1 MTNRRFAGVAVL
13 PPLAA
18 FIGLLAVGVAPPTS
32 AVAQESTLSPASLP
46 FFLGEE
52 ITYLIRSSRAGSVG
66 RGRMAIDEAV
76 RVNGTRTLLLRFDV
90 NTRVGPVRA
99 FNHTRS
105 WLDPQRMAAMRFEKE
120 ESHPLSKHTEA
131 VELSSFDRSWRAADG
146 RTGESPTSKPLDEL
160 SFIYFIRTLPLDS
173 GATFSFDR
181 HFEMDRNPINVRV
194 VGRELVET
202 GAGEFMTFIVE
213 MRVRDPRRYRGEGL
227 IRINISDDDCRL
239 PVRIESSMPVLGR
252 ATLTMESHSHPKSHL
267 VLSP

>member
-1 MTNRRFAGVAVL
+1 MTIRRFTVVAVL
-13 PPLAA
+13 PPLAML
-18 FIGLLAVGVAPPTS
+18 ICLLVATVVPLKTV
-32 AVAQESTLSPASLP
+32 VAQESAVAPAPLP
-46 FFLGEE
+46 FFVGEE

-66 RGRMAIDEAV
+66 RGRMAIDEAI

-99 FNHTRS
+99 VNHTRS

-120 ESHPLSKHTEA
+120 ENHPLSRHSES

-146 RTGESPTSKPLDEL
+146 RTGQSPTSEPLDEL
-160 SFIYFIRTLPLDS
+160 SFIYFVRTLPLDS

-181 HFEMDRNPINVRV
+181 HFEMDRNPISVRV
-194 VGRELVET
+194 VGREMVET

-252 ATLTMESHSHPKSHL
+252 ATLTLESHSHPKSH
-267 VLSP
+267 VALSP